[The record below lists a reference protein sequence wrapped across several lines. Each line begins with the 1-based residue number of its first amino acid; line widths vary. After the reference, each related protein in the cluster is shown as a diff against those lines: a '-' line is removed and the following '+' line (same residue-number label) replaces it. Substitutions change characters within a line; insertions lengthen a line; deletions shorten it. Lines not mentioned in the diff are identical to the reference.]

1 MTSPIEFSTG
11 EFRAKQVWKV
21 LSLGITNQE
30 ENKGL
35 VYNGLNGCRQR
46 LLFARHI
53 IQWKCNLCLQ
63 GTVLA
68 VFLGSSSDISSS
80 RRVKYSFI
88 FCLPLQKHHN
98 RVVRVSQVPSFL
110 VITLFYCRHF
120 SFIANSS
127 VLRLGFS
134 IPRTPTRDFKTS
146 RLQLLRISLFSLFVF
161 CEISEKEHLTCYI
174 SSRDSPL
181 LLTSQIVFFRWG
193 TFVRCQNY
201 LKTKALGARLIIFSD
216 SIF

>member
-1 MTSPIEFSTG
+1 M
-11 EFRAKQVWKV
+11 VWTV
-21 LSLGITNQE
+21 VGRGYS
-30 ENKGL
+30 
-35 VYNGLNGCRQR
+35 
-46 LLFARHI
+46 FARHI

-68 VFLGSSSDISSS
+68 MFLGSISDISSS

-134 IPRTPTRDFKTS
+134 ISRTPTRDFKTS
-146 RLQLLRISLFSLFVF
+146 RLQLLRISLFSLFLFVKF
-161 CEISEKEHLTCYI
+161 QKKNIWRVTFHVTLLYCWRHKSCSSDGVHLF
-174 SSRDSPL
+174 D
-181 LLTSQIVFFRWG
+181 
-193 TFVRCQNY
+193 VRM
-201 LKTKALGARLIIFSD
+201 I
-216 SIF
+216 